1 MSAPAGDSENLRARI
16 GDLERQVARLTV
28 VHHELIDTRH
38 RLNRELERFAG
49 IQSYNTRA
57 IAVRDPGQFA
67 QITAEAVLELFE
79 LQFGLLWPTAPDGTP
94 APAPAAAVGLPPG
107 AIPAA
112 ALRALLAT
120 ERFRRARTGW
130 WDPAEPPPVALAGV
144 HQLVVSAC
152 VGAGGASLALVIG
165 GVSTGAQERYRGLV
179 GAQVESFAV
188 FAQQIAALL
197 QNRSD
202 QATIEAQIR
211 QLRLEDERLTM
222 AVEGSNAGLWDWDL
236 ETDRVHLSPR
246 WKAMLGHRPE
256 EVQDTFAEWEA
267 RVHPDD
273 LASSKALVRDHL
285 SGATDIYE
293 NVHRL
298 RHKDGHYL
306 WIMARGRVLR
316 DAAGRP
322 YRMVGIHID
331 VTEQRR
337 AREQAEAANR
347 AKSEFLATVS
357 HEILTPMNGVLGMLR
372 LLEEGDPTPEQAQH
386 LATARRSA
394 ADLLDIID
402 NILVLSTIEA
412 GRFAAAR
419 GPFAPGPALAAALQ
433 SFLEPMAAKGL
444 DYRVVVAPTLPQTR
458 LGDPACLG
466 QVLRNLVSNALKFTS
481 AGAVTVEVTGAP
493 LPDGRFELAFAVRDT
508 GIGLSPETQARVFT
522 PFTQADGGTTRV
534 YGGTGLGL
542 VICRRLLD
550 LMGGRI
556 WVESA
561 LGQGACFQVR
571 LPLAVGSAADA
582 LPAPPLARPRARRA
596 LLVEDNLVNQKVAR
610 ALLVGLGLEVLV
622 AGDGREALETFAQ
635 GGIDLVLMDI
645 RMPVMDGYEATRR
658 LRDLEAQRNWPR
670 TPVLAVSANS
680 SAEDRDACR
689 AAGMD
694 DFIAKPM
701 NKAGFSAA
709 LARWVEI

>member
-16 GDLERQVARLTV
+16 GDLERQVARLTI

-256 EVQDTFAEWEA
+256 EVQDTNGAK
-267 RVHPDD
+267 
-273 LASSKALVRDHL
+273 LAQPTEKLG
-285 SGATDIYE
+285 SG
-293 NVHRL
+293 
-298 RHKDGHYL
+298 
-306 WIMARGRVLR
+306 
-316 DAAGRP
+316 
-322 YRMVGIHID
+322 
-331 VTEQRR
+331 
-337 AREQAEAANR
+337 
-347 AKSEFLATVS
+347 S
-357 HEILTPMNGVLGMLR
+357 
-372 LLEEGDPTPEQAQH
+372 
-386 LATARRSA
+386 
-394 ADLLDIID
+394 
-402 NILVLSTIEA
+402 
-412 GRFAAAR
+412 
-419 GPFAPGPALAAALQ
+419 
-433 SFLEPMAAKGL
+433 
-444 DYRVVVAPTLPQTR
+444 
-458 LGDPACLG
+458 
-466 QVLRNLVSNALKFTS
+466 
-481 AGAVTVEVTGAP
+481 
-493 LPDGRFELAFAVRDT
+493 
-508 GIGLSPETQARVFT
+508 
-522 PFTQADGGTTRV
+522 
-534 YGGTGLGL
+534 
-542 VICRRLLD
+542 
-550 LMGGRI
+550 
-556 WVESA
+556 
-561 LGQGACFQVR
+561 QG
-571 LPLAVGSAADA
+571 
-582 LPAPPLARPRARRA
+582 
-596 LLVEDNLVNQKVAR
+596 
-610 ALLVGLGLEVLV
+610 
-622 AGDGREALETFAQ
+622 
-635 GGIDLVLMDI
+635 
-645 RMPVMDGYEATRR
+645 
-658 LRDLEAQRNWPR
+658 W
-670 TPVLAVSANS
+670 
-680 SAEDRDACR
+680 
-689 AAGMD
+689 
-694 DFIAKPM
+694 
-701 NKAGFSAA
+701 
-709 LARWVEI
+709 